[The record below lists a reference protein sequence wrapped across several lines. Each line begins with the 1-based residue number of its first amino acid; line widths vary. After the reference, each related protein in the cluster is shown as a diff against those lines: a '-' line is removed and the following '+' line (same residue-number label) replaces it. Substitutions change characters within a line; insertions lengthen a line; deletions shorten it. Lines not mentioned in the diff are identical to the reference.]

1 MSQAPHPQAEIIK
14 QALLEMRPIKE
25 ISDIAYCRE
34 RDVHRQ
40 IETLGLRRVYLTRP
54 ERELIA
60 DRRGLDRGFVP

>member
-1 MSQAPHPQAEIIK
+1 M
-14 QALLEMRPIKE
+14 EMRPIKE
-25 ISDIAYCRE
+25 ISDVAECRE

-60 DRRGLDRGFVP
+60 NRRGLDLKFVP

>member
-1 MSQAPHPQAEIIK
+1 VSQSPHPKADAIK
-14 QALLEMRPIKE
+14 QALMEMRPIKE
-25 ISDIAYCRE
+25 ISDVAECRE

-60 DRRGLDRGFVP
+60 NRRGLDLKFVP